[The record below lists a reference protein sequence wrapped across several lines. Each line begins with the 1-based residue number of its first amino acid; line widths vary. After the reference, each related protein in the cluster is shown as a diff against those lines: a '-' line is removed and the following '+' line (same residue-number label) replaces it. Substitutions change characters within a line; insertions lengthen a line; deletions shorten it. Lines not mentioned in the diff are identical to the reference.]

1 MLFLE
6 PLWKVF
12 PAFRKEDI
20 DRVFNEQHYGNVNR
34 VWMGSGLIVVST
46 DGGQRLHT
54 ICTQP
59 VSSLMS
65 SSHWSIS
72 IQLEQ
77 AVLDVLISSA
87 SGNSDIITN
96 LYVVQSNGSVQCW
109 QLGQENYAWKCIY
122 RLSIQTT
129 GMRLLSPS
137 DCVTEVPSSQSIVL
151 TNVCLLVDHNILFWC
166 ERNGPRSHRSHS
178 IYKVQLPGCGDD
190 INSLGKHIERTE
202 ILRNC
207 PPCSLLTFKHS
218 ILIVPEEMM
227 NGSAPF
233 GIIYTPMEESC
244 TLIFGKKLVQHQV
257 FVKSGEPLSF
267 KSLLMQYQKELRK
280 TMSQFPAVLG
290 SVFHPV
296 NNQLHIIH
304 QGGQLVTWLEPTAAT
319 KEMQCRHL
327 CNFRGVDPKAKW
339 LLSYTY
345 LMATSANE
353 ARIWSLVTGESFP
366 LMSIPERLGTFVLQ
380 NSMQLSGLFTKKNI
394 FICQKKAEEYKTDC
408 LPQGNQYR
416 TEALNVAALDQ
427 ERCKKPSGETLHKLQ
442 NLQTEWADKRYQQ
455 PTTMYTQLTDPFL
468 DSYWQLESLWQNTVN
483 CDEQVLDPFP
493 SGGSTEDSVRQLL
506 NPSYCLPPETRQIQ
520 MMILASQQPMLVLNS
535 FKNILDLEA
544 DVNEKTLPMWQFIL
558 GLDNN
563 DADKININLQLFE
576 TLCQLFFIE
585 DPQYLV
591 IFVDKAQLAYKFNVG
606 VAAFT
611 RERNVK
617 KVYAQANACLPPPE
631 ASKHLWDAVEAK
643 VQLILKSESGHSA
656 LKGQDLLLTY
666 DHWESALSH
675 LRQCIDDKQLFRQ
688 LLHFTL
694 KALAKE
700 NILDK
705 YIADLSGLLSVSGN
719 ISLMAL
725 IHELMDS
732 TNRGETLL
740 PTSTQKSS
748 ENKVT
753 EPLFEDSPDIPYSCL
768 QMALCSLD
776 SMSLKMSPADSTAT
790 FDEDLSP
797 EIKLEEIYRIPID
810 A

>member
-12 PAFRKEDI
+12 PAFRREDI
-20 DRVFNEQHYGNVNR
+20 DRVFNEQHYGSINR
-34 VWMGSGLIVVST
+34 VWMSPGLIVVST

-59 VSSLMS
+59 VSSLLS
-65 SSHWSIS
+65 SSHWSLS

-77 AVLDVLISSA
+77 TVLDVIISSA
-87 SGNSDIITN
+87 SDDSTIVTN
-96 LYVVQSNGSVQCW
+96 LFVIQSSGSVQCW
-109 QLGQENYAWKCIY
+109 QLGLKNYAWKCSY
-122 RLSIQTT
+122 LLGIQAT
-129 GMRLLSPS
+129 GVRLLAPS
-137 DCVTEVPSSQSIVL
+137 DCVIDVPPSQSIVL
-151 TNVCLLVDHNILFWC
+151 TNVCLLADFNILFWC
-166 ERNGPRSHRSHS
+166 ERNGPRAHRSHS
-178 IYKVQLPGCGDD
+178 IYKVQLPGSRDD
-190 INSLGKHIERTE
+190 IESLGKHIERTE
-202 ILRNC
+202 ILRSC

-218 ILIVPEEMM
+218 VLIVPEEMM
-227 NGSAPF
+227 NGGSPF
-233 GIIYTPMEESC
+233 GIIYTPMESSC
-244 TLIFGKKLVQHQV
+244 MLIFGKRLIRHQV
-257 FVKSGEPLSF
+257 FTKPGEPLNF
-267 KSLLMQYQKELRK
+267 KSLLIRYQKELRK

-290 SVFHPV
+290 SLFHPV
-296 NNQLHIIH
+296 NHQLHIIH
-304 QGGQLVTWLEPTAAT
+304 QGGQLVTWQEPTSDT
-319 KEMQCRHL
+319 KEMQCRQL
-327 CNFRGVDPKAKW
+327 SNFTEVDPKTKW

-345 LMATSANE
+345 LMATTANE

-408 LPQGNQYR
+408 LPLGNQYR

-427 ERCKKPSGETLHKLQ
+427 ERCTNINKETMDKLH
-442 NLQTEWADKRYQQ
+442 NLQREWVDKRYQQ
-455 PTTMYTQLTDPFL
+455 PTTTYTQLTDPFL

-520 MMILASQQPMLVLNS
+520 MMILASQQPSLVLNS

-544 DVNEKTLPMWQFIL
+544 DVNDQSLPMWQFIL
-558 GLDNN
+558 GLDHN
-563 DADKININLQLFE
+563 DADKININLHLFE

-591 IFVDKAQLAYKFNVG
+591 VFVDKAQLAYKFNVG

-631 ASKHLWDAVEAK
+631 SSKHLWDAVEAK

-694 KALAKE
+694 RALAKE

-705 YIADLSGLLSVSGN
+705 YMADLSGLLSVSGN
-719 ISLMAL
+719 ISLLGL
-725 IHELMDS
+725 IRELMDS
-732 TNRGETLL
+732 TNQGKTLL
-740 PTSTQKSS
+740 PSSAQKTAAGT
-748 ENKVT
+748 VT
-753 EPLFEDSPDIPYSCL
+753 EPLFEDSPDVPYSCL

-776 SMSLKMSPADSTAT
+776 SMSLKMSTADSTAT
-790 FDEDLSP
+790 FDDDLSP
-797 EIKLEEIYRIPID
+797 DIRLEEMYRIPID